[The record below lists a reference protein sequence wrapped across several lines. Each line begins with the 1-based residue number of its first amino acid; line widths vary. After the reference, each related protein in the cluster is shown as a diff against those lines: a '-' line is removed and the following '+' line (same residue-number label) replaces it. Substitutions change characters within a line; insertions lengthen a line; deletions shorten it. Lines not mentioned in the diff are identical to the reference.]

1 MKATIL
7 QTQSHNHVFIDGGGG
22 LKTQAVNHVQ
32 FKHYSCHSGTNHNVK
47 CLKQISNTY
56 ATCDLHAK
64 NKRF

>member
-7 QTQSHNHVFIDGGGG
+7 QARSHNHVFIDMGF

-32 FKHYSCHSGTNHNVK
+32 FKHYSCHSGTDHNVK
-47 CLKQISNTY
+47 CPKLISNAY
-56 ATCDLHAK
+56 ATSDLHDE